1 MGAVLRVG
9 DWAGRRMLVGD
20 PSPKLGRRMRVLATT
35 DQPADTGADT
45 LVVGVFDGEGVAH
58 DVEDGAL
65 GRLLESGEARTAF
78 RHVAVAHAAGRRWLL
93 VGLGAR
99 DAFDAERARIA
110 AAVALGRAQEGG
122 ARRLCWELPPHGG
135 GAIAAGLVEGTV
147 LAAYR
152 LDPYRKAPADAR
164 AVEELVVSAHQDV
177 AAPVGTAAVV
187 ADAANAARDLQNT
200 PANDLTPAALGQ
212 AAQALDGVAVEVH
225 GRDFL
230 AERRMGAFA
239 AVAQGS
245 DVEPALIVLRHEPP
259 DASGPVLGL
268 VGKAVTF
275 DTGGISIKPAA
286 KMHEMKFDMS
296 GGAAV
301 VQAVG
306 AIARLRLPVRVIGVV
321 GATENMPSG
330 HSMRPGD
337 IVTAANGTTIEINN
351 TDAEGRLV
359 LADCLT
365 HAIGLGAE
373 RLVDI
378 ATLTGGIVTA
388 LGSAFAGLFTNDDG
402 WCEVVE
408 GAGAR
413 TGERVW
419 RMPLDPIYDDAIKGQ
434 YGDIVNA
441 TADRKATPITAASF
455 LARFAG
461 DVPWAHVDMAG
472 VMNDLGVP
480 YAAKGGSGFGVRL
493 LVEVARAVGSPG
505 ARG

>member
-1 MGAVLRVG
+1 
-9 DWAGRRMLVGD
+9 MLA
-20 PSPKLGRRMRVLATT
+20 RRMRVSSTT
-35 DQPADTGADT
+35 TSPLDSGADT
-45 LVVGVFDGEGVAH
+45 LVVGVFEGEDVAH
-58 DVEDGAL
+58 DVKGDAL
-65 GRLLESGEARTAF
+65 MRLLDSGEARRAF
-78 RHVAVAHAAGRRWLL
+78 KHVAVAHAADRRWLI

-110 AAVALGRAQEGG
+110 AAAALSRAQELGT
-122 ARRLCWELPPHGG
+122 RRLCWELPHRVDDAVAGG
-135 GAIAAGLVEGTV
+135 FVEGTV

-152 LDPYRKAPADAR
+152 FDRYRHPPAETRD
-164 AVEELVVSAHQDV
+164 VEELIVSAHHDV
-177 AAPVGTAAVV
+177 SAPVHAAAVL
-187 ADAANAARDLQNT
+187 AEATNAARDLQNM
-200 PANDLTPAALGQ
+200 PANDLTPTALGEQ
-212 AAQALDGVAVEVH
+212 ARALPDVAVDVH
-225 GRDFL
+225 GREFL
-230 AERRMGAFA
+230 VEHKMGAFA

-245 DVEPALIVLRHEPP
+245 DVEPALIVLRYDGP

-306 AIARLRLPVRVIGVV
+306 AIARLGLPVRAIGVV

-388 LGSAFAGLFTNDDG
+388 LGSAFAGVMSNDDD
-402 WCEVVE
+402 WCAAVQA
-408 GAGAR
+408 AGAR
-413 TGERVW
+413 SGERVW
-419 RMPLDPIYDDAIKGQ
+419 RLPLDPLYDDAIKGQ
-434 YGDIVNA
+434 YADIVNA
-441 TADRKATPITAASF
+441 TAERKAHPITAAAF

-472 VMNDLGVP
+472 VMNDLGLP

-493 LVEVARAVGSPG
+493 LVEVARAVADG
-505 ARG
+505 ASDGASAG

>member
-1 MGAVLRVG
+1 ML
-9 DWAGRRMLVGD
+9 AG
-20 PSPKLGRRMRVLATT
+20 RMRVSSTT
-35 DQPADTGADT
+35 SSLVDTGADT
-45 LVVGVFDGEGVAH
+45 LVVGVFDGETVAH
-58 DVEDGAL
+58 DVEDRAL
-65 GRLLESGEARTAF
+65 QRLIDAGEARTAF
-78 RHVAVAHAAGRRWLL
+78 RHLAVAHAAGRRWLL
-93 VGLGAR
+93 VGLGPR
-99 DAFDAERARIA
+99 SAFDPERARIA
-110 AAVALGRAQEGG
+110 SAVVLGRAHELGS
-122 ARRLCWELPPHGG
+122 RRLCWELPHHVDDATA
-135 GAIAAGLVEGTV
+135 GALVEGTV

-152 LDPYRKAPADAR
+152 FTRYKRPANDDHAI
-164 AVEELVVSAHQDV
+164 EELTVSAHHDV
-177 AAPVGTAAVV
+177 SGAVDAAAVV
-187 ADAANAARDLQNT
+187 AQAATLARDLQNT
-200 PANDLTPAALGQ
+200 PANDMTPAALAD
-212 AAQALDGVAVEVH
+212 AARALEGVAVEVH

-230 AERRMGAFA
+230 LERRMGAFA

-245 DVEPALIVLRHEPP
+245 DTDPALIVMRY
-259 DASGPVLGL
+259 DGSGATGPVLGL
-268 VGKAVTF
+268 IGKAVTF

-301 VQAVG
+301 VAAVG

-330 HSMRPGD
+330 HAMRPGD

-359 LADCLT
+359 LGDCIT

-388 LGSAFAGLFTNDDG
+388 LGSAFAGVMSNDDG
-402 WCEVVE
+402 WCAEVQA
-408 GAGAR
+408 AGAR

-419 RMPLDPIYDDAIKGQ
+419 RLPLDQAYDDAIKGQ
-434 YGDIVNA
+434 YGDIMNA
-441 TADRKATPITAASF
+441 TTDRKAHPITAAAF

-472 VMNDLGVP
+472 VMNDLGLP

-493 LVEVARAVGSPG
+493 LVDVARGVAG
-505 ARG
+505 RG